1 MIELIG
7 KSIVFRINKS
17 WYMFPLI
24 GNGEAKSILYNQ
36 AEAGDV
42 MFQGKVVDFIDE
54 RFVRLQLDG
63 LPEGSIAEMLEE
75 CMEVI
80 DILD

>member
-7 KSIVFRINKS
+7 KSIVFKINKP

-24 GNGEAKSILYNQ
+24 GNGEAKTILYSQ

-42 MFQGKVVDFIDE
+42 EFRGKVVDFVDD
-54 RFVRLQLDG
+54 RFVKLELDG

-75 CMEVI
+75 CVEVI

>member
-24 GNGEAKSILYNQ
+24 SNGEVKTILYKR
-36 AEAGDV
+36 AENGDV
-42 MFQGKVVDFIDE
+42 TFQGKVVDFVDD
-54 RFVRLQLDG
+54 RFVKLELEG